1 MVRYIALYLFSVF
14 ISSVSQILL
23 KRSADQ
29 EYENIF
35 KEYLNPNV
43 VIAYTIFFGS
53 SLLTVF
59 AYKYVP
65 LSMGPVLE
73 SSAYVFVT
81 ILGYVCLH
89 ETIGKRKAAGMVV
102 ILLGIAMVLSG
113 GR

>member
-1 MVRYIALYLFSVF
+1 MVKYIALYLFSVF

-23 KRSADQ
+23 KKSADR
-29 EYENIF
+29 EYDNIF

-43 VIAYTIFFGS
+43 LIAYTIFFCS
-53 SLLTVF
+53 SLLTVL

-81 ILGYVCLH
+81 VLGYVCLH
-89 ETIGKRKAAGMVV
+89 ETIGKRKAVGMVV
-102 ILLGIAMVLSG
+102 ILLGIAISYG
-113 GR
+113 GW

>member
-1 MVRYIALYLFSVF
+1 MVKYIALYLFSVF

-23 KRSADQ
+23 KKSADQ

-35 KEYLNPNV
+35 KEYLNPKV
-43 VIAYTIFFGS
+43 LIAYTIFFCS
-53 SLLTVF
+53 SLLTVL

-81 ILGYVCLH
+81 VLGYVCLH
-89 ETIGKRKAAGMVV
+89 ETIGRRKAVGMVV
-102 ILLGIAMVLSG
+102 ILLGIAISYG
-113 GR
+113 GW

>member
-43 VIAYTIFFGS
+43 LIAYTIFFGS
-53 SLLTVF
+53 S
-59 AYKYVP
+59 AYGLCV
-65 LSMGPVLE
+65 
-73 SSAYVFVT
+73 
-81 ILGYVCLH
+81 
-89 ETIGKRKAAGMVV
+89 
-102 ILLGIAMVLSG
+102 
-113 GR
+113 